1 MPKPTSAADPVP
13 VRVVVVTMDSHLSG
27 AMERAGKTLKHRMPG
42 LQLSLHA
49 ASEWGNDP
57 AALERCHGD
66 IAQGDIVVATML
78 FMEEHFLPV
87 LPALQAR
94 RDQCDAMVCAMS
106 AGEVMKLTRMGRF
119 TMDGPQSGPM
129 ALLKRLKGQ
138 KSNNSHNGAGARQMK
153 MLRRLPK
160 LLRFIPGTAQDLR
173 AYFLTLQYWL
183 AGSSDNVVGMVQSL
197 VDRYADG
204 PRRVLR
210 GAGRVTPPVEYPEV
224 GVYHPHLKSRI
235 GVAVEALPQAGP
247 NGTVGVLVM
256 RSYVLAGN
264 SGHYDGVIGALEA
277 KGLRVIPAFAAGLDA
292 RPAVEKFFMTGGRPC
307 VDAVVSLTGFSLVG
321 GPAYNDARAAEE
333 MLAALDVPYLATTP
347 VEFQTL
353 DQWEDSHCG
362 LLPIEATMMVALP

>member
-1 MPKPTSAADPVP
+1 MQKHISAADPTP
-13 VRVVVVTMDSHLSG
+13 VRIVVVTMDSHLAS
-27 AMERAGKTLKHRMPG
+27 AMERAEKALRRRMPG
-42 LQLSLHA
+42 LSLRMHA
-49 ASEWGNDP
+49 AAEWGTDP
-57 AALERCHGD
+57 EALDRCRQD
-66 IAQGDIVVATML
+66 IAKGDIVVATML

-87 LPALQAR
+87 LPALEAR
-94 RDQCDAMVCAMS
+94 RDACDAMACAMS
-106 AGEVMKLTRMGRF
+106 AGEVMRLTRMGRF
-119 TMDGPQSGPM
+119 SMDGKQSGPLT
-129 ALLKRLKGQ
+129 LLKRLKG
-138 KSNNSHNGAGARQMK
+138 KKTGGSHTGAGAQQMK

-160 LLRFIPGTAQDLR
+160 ILRFIPGTAQDVR

-183 AGSSDNVVGMVQSL
+183 AGSSDNVVGMVQYL

-292 RPAVEKFFMTGGRPC
+292 RPAVEKFFMAGGRPC
-307 VDAVVSLTGFSLVG
+307 V
-321 GPAYNDARAAEE
+321 
-333 MLAALDVPYLATTP
+333 
-347 VEFQTL
+347 
-353 DQWEDSHCG
+353 
-362 LLPIEATMMVALP
+362 